1 MGKGWFPEQHQGTGA
16 GWKEG
21 DWQAKAE
28 ARTLAGSRV
37 HAQLV
42 SLIDS
47 CTRMSWCAPV
57 PSDPVRERPV
67 LPPQSPRGPLGRA
80 LSQSAT
86 MPSTL

>member
-42 SLIDS
+42 SLTDS

-57 PSDPVRERPV
+57 PSDPVRKG
-67 LPPQSPRGPLGRA
+67 LYCSLSPLVVPWA
-80 LSQSAT
+80 V
-86 MPSTL
+86 PSPSLL